1 MTVWWSPFGFFRGL
15 PRSLVKRL
23 PLRELSDLLVGG
35 TIVETCIE
43 KHPVL
48 RTIIQLDGDVMT
60 FVVPLDSPDE
70 SVYKKHWEKVENRL
84 VTIAEQ
90 LNGVVRLVTWRIGLV
105 TILIFVGHTLWENSP
120 DTSKMGDW
128 VFNVALSA
136 LPGLLIGALGH
147 ISLGHRLLG
156 KIFLKTISFWVRLHT
171 WASVNRTDLPPP

>member
-1 MTVWWSPFGFFRGL
+1 
-15 PRSLVKRL
+15 
-23 PLRELSDLLVGG
+23 
-35 TIVETCIE
+35 
-43 KHPVL
+43 
-48 RTIIQLDGDVMT
+48 MT

-90 LNGVVRLVTWRIGLV
+90 LNGVLRLVTWRIGLV

>member
-1 MTVWWSPFGFFRGL
+1 MTVWRRQFGLFRGL
-15 PRSLVKRL
+15 PRALVNRL
-23 PLRELSDLLVGG
+23 PLRELPDLWVGG

-43 KHPVL
+43 KEPVL

-70 SVYKKHWEKVENRL
+70 LVYKKHWEKVEHRL

-90 LNGVVRLVTWRIGLV
+90 LNGVVRLATWQIGLLV
-105 TILIFVGHTLWENSP
+105 FLICVSHTLWENFS

-128 VFNVALSA
+128 VFNVTLSA

-147 ISLGHRLLG
+147 TSLGHRLLG
-156 KIFLKTISFWVRLHT
+156 KIFLKTISFWIRLHT
-171 WASVNRTDLPPP
+171 